1 MAEGNRADTA
11 LDGLR
16 RVEAK
21 AVCALTPHP
30 PHSKTL
36 ARGPALSLVQGRKA
50 RQNVGEFSPG
60 LRPPSPRIAGRGQ
73 GEGLVVGGSWPVSTA
88 SASRELS
95 NTHGNSVF
103 WEARRKTESMLK
115 QTNADLRQDVAAR
128 ANPSSWRP
136 PPKIV
141 GGNDSEIPLLYMKA
155 VYGYEFK
162 SDGGPR
168 AGGFPGSRKRRCYK
182 KADWL
187 SRCAARTY
195 AKRHARRRA
204 TRELPGPKRSE
215 TLHWR
220 VEREL
225 KPRTGP

>member
-50 RQNVGEFSPG
+50 RQNLGEFSPG
-60 LRPPSPRIAGRGQ
+60 LRPPSPRGAGRGQ

-88 SASRELS
+88 SAPRELS

-103 WEARRKTESMLK
+103 CEARPKIENILK
-115 QTNADLRQDVAAR
+115 RTHAGLRQGVAAR
-128 ANPSSWRP
+128 ANPGRRQH

-141 GGNDSEIPLLYMKA
+141 GGNGSGIPLLYMKR
-155 VYGYEFK
+155 VYEEIRITTYMNMITLKTEVLVGGVISSHTPYEAGLGPQRTLLGRRRRHEADSFP
-162 SDGGPR
+162 SGGPLGDR
-168 AGGFPGSRKRRCYK
+168 QGR
-182 KADWL
+182 
-187 SRCAARTY
+187 
-195 AKRHARRRA
+195 
-204 TRELPGPKRSE
+204 
-215 TLHWR
+215 
-220 VEREL
+220 
-225 KPRTGP
+225 